1 MNNNQPIMP
10 PPAHA
15 DEKWIVFL
23 LAIINFTHILDF
35 VVMAPLN
42 PFLKEAMSINSSQFG
57 ILVSSYTFSAAIAGF
72 IAFFKFDAYDRRDA
86 LLFLYAGFIVGNLL
100 CAIAPGYK
108 FFLMSRIL
116 TGAFGGVLGVLV
128 FSVIGDIIPPSRRGK
143 TTGIVMAAF
152 SAASVLGIP
161 TGLVLADAF
170 DFHAPFIL
178 LTVLSLIVY
187 VLIWIKFPSLTV
199 HKTHAAK
206 QQDRKGM
213 LRAFAGN
220 ANVRYSLLLTF
231 CLMMAGFTI
240 VPFMSDYLVFNVG
253 LDKEMLGFVYF
264 FGGLATAV
272 TGPLVGKLADKY
284 GKQKVFV
291 IGAAL
296 SAIPIFFVTVLPVMS
311 VWLIL
316 PCTTVFFIL
325 FGSRFVPAM
334 TLVTAAVS
342 PRERGSFMSINS
354 TVQQFA
360 SSVAAMLSGF
370 IIFNAPD
377 GRMEYFWVCG
387 IVAVTFTFL
396 CIVISYRV
404 KEVS

>member
-1 MNNNQPIMP
+1 MSNQLEAA
-10 PPAHA
+10 PAHA

-23 LAIINFTHILDF
+23 LAIINFTHIVDF

-42 PFLKEAMSINSSQFG
+42 PFLKEALSINSSEFG
-57 ILVSSYTFSAAIAGF
+57 LLVSSYTFSAAIAGL
-72 IAFFKFDAYDRRDA
+72 IAFFKFDAYDRRSA
-86 LLFLYAGFIVGNLL
+86 LLFLYAGFILGNLL
-100 CAIAPGYK
+100 CAVAPGYK
-108 FFLMSRIL
+108 FFLMSRVL
-116 TGAFGGVLGVLV
+116 AGAFGGVLGVLV
-128 FSVIGDIIPPSRRGK
+128 FSVIGDIIPPARRGK

-161 TGLVLADAF
+161 IGLILAKSF
-170 DFHAPFIL
+170 DFHAPFTF

-187 VLIWIKFPSLTV
+187 VLIWIKFPSLTA
-199 HKTHAAK
+199 HKTHASK
-206 QQDRKGM
+206 ENDRKQ
-213 LRAFAGN
+213 LLHSFATN
-220 ANVRYSLLLTF
+220 ANVRYALLLTF
-231 CLMMAGFTI
+231 CLMVAGFTV
-240 VPFMSDYLVFNVG
+240 VPFISDYLVFNVG
-253 LDKEMLGFVYF
+253 LNKEDLLYTYF

-272 TGPLVGKLADKY
+272 SGPLVGKLADVY

-291 IGAAL
+291 TAAL
-296 SAIPIFFVTVLPVMS
+296 ISIVPIYLITVLPPLSLWFV
-311 VWLIL
+311 V
-316 PCTTVFFIL
+316 PCTTVFFIC

-334 TLVTAAVS
+334 TLVTSAVN

-360 SSVAAMLSGF
+360 SSVAVMSSGL

-387 IVAVTFTFL
+387 AIAVCFTFL
-396 CIVISYRV
+396 SIAISYKV

>member
-1 MNNNQPIMP
+1 MNNQQSVI
-10 PPAHA
+10 PAHA
-15 DEKWIVFL
+15 NEKWIVFL
-23 LAIINFTHILDF
+23 LAIINFTHIVDF

-42 PFLKEAMSINSSQFG
+42 PFLKEALSINSSEFG

-72 IAFFKFDAYDRRDA
+72 IAFFKFDAYDRRSA

-100 CAIAPGYK
+100 CAVAPGYK
-108 FFLMSRIL
+108 FFLLSRIL
-116 TGAFGGVLGVLV
+116 AGAFGGVLGVLV
-128 FSVIGDIIPPSRRGK
+128 FSVIGDIIPPARRGK

-161 TGLVLADAF
+161 IGLILAKSF
-170 DFHAPFIL
+170 DFHAPFTF
-178 LTVLSLIVY
+178 LTLLSLVVY

-199 HKTHAAK
+199 HRTHASK
-206 QQDRKGM
+206 EQDRKQL
-213 LRAFAGN
+213 LRSFASN
-220 ANVRYSLLLTF
+220 ANVRYALLLTF
-231 CLMMAGFTI
+231 CLMVAGFTV
-240 VPFMSDYLVFNVG
+240 VPFISDYLVFNVG
-253 LDKEMLGFVYF
+253 LNKEDLLYTYF
-264 FGGLATAV
+264 FGGLATAIS
-272 TGPLVGKLADKY
+272 GPLVGKLADRY

-291 IGAAL
+291 AAAL
-296 SAIPIFFVTVLPVMS
+296 ISVLPIYLITVLPPLSLWFV
-311 VWLIL
+311 I
-316 PCTTVFFIL
+316 PCTTIFFIC

-334 TLVTAAVS
+334 TLVTSAVS

-360 SSVAAMLSGF
+360 SSVAVVLSGI

-387 IVAVTFTFL
+387 SVAVCFTFL
-396 CIVISYRV
+396 SIAVSYKV